1 MHIQVNTDRNI
12 HASDSLIA
20 EVKSEIAGTLDV
32 FRDRI
37 TRIEV
42 HLSDQNADKGG
53 ADDKRCMLEARV
65 EGRSPTAVTHLAGS
79 VDEAVSGAAD
89 KLRRALET
97 SFGKQ
102 RDRR

>member
-12 HASDSLIA
+12 EASESLIA
-20 EVKSEIAGTLDV
+20 EVRSELQGTLDV
-32 FRDRI
+32 YSDRI

-42 HLSDQNADKGG
+42 HLSDQNAEKGG
-53 ADDKRCMLEARV
+53 SDDKRCLLEARV
-65 EGRSPTAVTHLAGS
+65 EGRSPTTVTHMAGT
-79 VDEAVSGAAD
+79 VDEAVIGAAG

-97 SFGKQ
+97 TFGKQ